1 MKRYLIIF
9 KGRVQ
14 GVGFR
19 YEVSRL
25 ALSLNLKG
33 YVKNLYTEDV
43 ECQIQGKEEDIN
55 SFLKDIFNTPNHWIR
70 IDDYSIRE
78 LPIVEDENKFRVEY

>member
-19 YEVSRL
+19 YTACMIASKFKLTGNVENLLNGDVRCEV
-25 ALSLNLKG
+25 
-33 YVKNLYTEDV
+33 
-43 ECQIQGKEEDIN
+43 QGKEIQIDA
-55 SFLKDIFNTPNHWIR
+55 FLKEILNNSNHWIR
-70 IDDYSIRE
+70 IDDYSLRE
-78 LPIVEDENKFRVEY
+78 IETIENEDKFISLN